1 MSAFE
6 TDPTGDIHKPVAANR
21 YLVQAIKASMAKTA
35 DEFLSDLYEC
45 LVASYLRRDIP
56 NMLET
61 MKLIAN
67 ARGWDNGGLESQLSA
82 PPGVETPPSQPS

>member
-1 MSAFE
+1 
-6 TDPTGDIHKPVAANR
+6 
-21 YLVQAIKASMAKTA
+21 MAKDA

-61 MKLIAN
+61 MRLIAN
-67 ARGWDNGGLESQLSA
+67 VRGWDNGQIEAKLAAVPS
-82 PPGVETPPSQPS
+82 VDTPPVPPS